1 MGDTIFAPATAPG
14 RAGLAVVRVSGPGAR
29 AAAEALAGPLP
40 PSGRTLRTL
49 RHEGEPLDQALVL
62 TFAAPASF
70 TGEDVAELHLHG
82 SPAVVAAVSRALAA
96 LGPRL
101 AAAGEFTRRALD
113 NGRLDL
119 AQVEGLADLIDAET
133 EGQRRQALRV
143 LSGALGA
150 RAEGWR
156 GRLLRAG
163 ALIAG
168 SIDFADEDLPDLHP
182 EAHAILR
189 EVEGELRAEAAS
201 ARVAERLRSG
211 FEVAIV
217 GAPNAGKSTLLNRLA
232 GREAAI
238 TSAVAGTTRDVIEV
252 RLDLTGLPVT
262 LLDTAGLRDA
272 QDEVEAIGIARAR
285 ERAGRADLRVHLWQ
299 PGEPRPSEGPDDI
312 VTTAK
317 ADLHGEGVSGAT
329 GQGVDALVA
338 EVSRRLADRTAA
350 LGAGL
355 RERHARAM
363 LKAAGLLA
371 EAAASP
377 EPELAAEALRA
388 ALVALDALV
397 GRVGVDD
404 MLGELFASFCIG
416 K

>member
-14 RAGLAVVRVSGPGAR
+14 RAGIAVVRLSGPGAH
-29 AAAEALAGPLP
+29 AAAGAMAGPLP
-40 PSGRTLRTL
+40 PSGRSLRTL
-49 RHEGEPLDQALVL
+49 RHDGEALDRALVL

-82 SPAVVAAVSRALAA
+82 SLAVVAAVSRALAA
-96 LGPRL
+96 LGLRL
-101 AAAGEFTRRALD
+101 AGPGEFTRRALD

-143 LSGALGA
+143 LSGALGT
-150 RAEGWR
+150 RAAGWR
-156 GRLLRAG
+156 ARLLRAG
-163 ALIAG
+163 ALIEGA
-168 SIDFADEDLPDLHP
+168 IDFADEDLPDLGP
-182 EAHAILR
+182 EAAAILHA
-189 EVEGELRAEAAS
+189 VEAELRAEAAG
-201 ARVAERLRSG
+201 ARVAERLRGG

-252 RLDLTGLPVT
+252 RMDLRGLPVT
-262 LLDTAGLRDA
+262 LLDTAGLREA

-285 ERAGRADLRVHLWQ
+285 ERAGGADLRVHLWQ
-299 PGEPRPSEGPDDI
+299 PGEPRPMEGPDDI

-317 ADLHGEGVSGAT
+317 ADLHSEGISGVT
-329 GQGVDALVA
+329 GQGMDALVA
-338 EVSRRLADRTAA
+338 EIARRLADRTAA

-363 LKAAGLLA
+363 LEAADLLA
-371 EAAASP
+371 EARAP
-377 EPELAAEALRA
+377 EPEIAAEALRA
-388 ALVALDALV
+388 ALVRLDALV

-404 MLGELFASFCIG
+404 MLSELFASFCIG